1 MNLGVALKYTTF
13 QIHLESSIM
22 ASKDYEDS
30 DVLCSE
36 TLMLPTIKMSKDP
49 GFILGFYKTR
59 YWMVRALTC
68 HVTFLPEWATKGK
81 SLLEILF
88 IFATAAIVVC
98 TSQAHLTS
106 LTSGLLAED
115 FACFMIILALRN
127 NIMTMLLGISYERAI
142 QYHKAAGVIAVLLG
156 ISHMIH
162 NLRKNPKRL
171 EKPGISMLCLFVVTS
186 FAYLLKERFF
196 EVFYYFHISC
206 YICIL
211 GVSWKHG
218 AKSIIWTVIVW
229 GLDMLFR
236 YYFGAHKVEA
246 DITLLSDDVMKI
258 SFKKAFDYSPGQYCF
273 LAVPALSHFQ
283 YHVSERFIR
292 RLHIA

>member
-1 MNLGVALKYTTF
+1 MT
-13 QIHLESSIM
+13 
-22 ASKDYEDS
+22 SKDYEDS

-49 GFILGFYKTR
+49 GFIMGIYKTR

-88 IFATAAIVVC
+88 IFATLAIVVC
-98 TSQAHLTS
+98 MSQAHLTS

-142 QYHKAAGVIAVLLG
+142 QYHKAAGIIAVLLG

-162 NLRKNPKRL
+162 NLRKNPQRL
-171 EKPGISMLCLFVVTS
+171 EKPGIAMLCLFVVTS
-186 FAYLLKERFF
+186 FAYLLKDKFF
-196 EVFYYFHISC
+196 ELFYYFHISC

-229 GLDMLFR
+229 GLDILFR

-246 DITLLSDDVMKI
+246 EITLLSDDVMKI

-283 YHVSERFIR
+283 YHVSEPFIR
-292 RLHIA
+292 RLHKA

>member
-1 MNLGVALKYTTF
+1 MT
-13 QIHLESSIM
+13 
-22 ASKDYEDS
+22 SKDYEDS

-49 GFILGFYKTR
+49 GFIMGIYKTR

-88 IFATAAIVVC
+88 IFATLAIVVC
-98 TSQAHLTS
+98 MSQAHLTS

-142 QYHKAAGVIAVLLG
+142 QYHKAAGIIAVLLG

-162 NLRKNPKRL
+162 NLRKNPQRL
-171 EKPGISMLCLFVVTS
+171 EKPGIAMLCLFVVTS
-186 FAYLLKERFF
+186 FAYLLKDKFF
-196 EVFYYFHISC
+196 ELFYYFHISC

-218 AKSIIWTVIVW
+218 ARSIIWTVIVW
-229 GLDMLFR
+229 GLDILFR

-246 DITLLSDDVMKI
+246 EITLLSDDVMKI

-283 YHVSERFIR
+283 YHVSEPFIR
-292 RLHIA
+292 RLHKA